1 MRIWKRVFSRLGGGR
16 GRSLRETLL
25 PWKDE
30 AVGGVVVGR
39 VEREGGRCYDIDFLY
54 LDGERRQNRM
64 V

>member
-1 MRIWKRVFSRLGGGR
+1 MFSRLGGGR

-39 VEREGGRCYDIDFLY
+39 VEREGGRCYNMSSSVLGN
-54 LDGERRQNRM
+54 LDERSQNRM
-64 V
+64 L